1 MEAVINPLAHFGM
14 CLSDWRALNA
24 TRPNLLLQGPDA
36 AIDGAI
42 GALGAALATPIHRW
56 HADLPLPVPTGRQE
70 TLLLRDLITLTAE
83 RQTNLL
89 RWLEATDGRV
99 QVVSTTAVPVYPLTQ
114 RRLFLASLYYR
125 LNVMCIDVHI
135 AHQEAGPTMR
145 NPASSSASEQI
156 TAADVKT
163 IVRSVLLQCS
173 VPFTD
178 IDITSSPSAWKVVIH
193 DHTGMVFRLPIHAGP
208 RRSVRQAVL
217 EAIEAE
223 W

>member
-36 AIDGAI
+36 ATDGAI

-208 RRSVRQAVL
+208 RRLVRQAVL

>member
-1 MEAVINPLAHFGM
+1 MEAVMNPLAHFGM
-14 CLSDWRALNA
+14 CLSDWRALHA
-24 TRPNLLLQGPDA
+24 MRPNLLMRGPDA
-36 AIDGAI
+36 ATDGAI
-42 GALGAALATPIHRW
+42 QALGPALGTPIHRW
-56 HADLPLPVPTGRQE
+56 RADMPLPVPAHSQE
-70 TLLLRDLITLTAE
+70 MLLLRNLIALDGE
-83 RQTNLL
+83 RQTKLS
-89 RWLEATDGRV
+89 RWLEATGGRV
-99 QVVSTTAVPVYPLTQ
+99 QVVSTTPVPVYPLT
-114 RRLFLASLYYR
+114 RRGLFLASLYYR
-125 LNVMCIDVHI
+125 LNVMCIDVHV

-145 NPASSSASEQI
+145 HPASPPAAEQM

-178 IDITSSPSAWKVVIH
+178 IEITPSPSAWKVVIH

-208 RRSVRQAVL
+208 WRSVRQAVL

>member
-135 AHQEAGPTMR
+135 AHQEAGHTMR

>member
-36 AIDGAI
+36 ATDGAI

-125 LNVMCIDVHI
+125 LNVMCIDVHV

-145 NPASSSASEQI
+145 HPASPPAAEQM

-163 IVRSVLLQCS
+163 IVRSVLLQCG

-178 IDITSSPSAWKVVIH
+178 IEITPSPSAWKVVIH

-208 RRSVRQAVL
+208 WRSVRQAVL
-217 EAIEAE
+217 EAIETE